1 MAAVAEL
8 KDGVGAKKTIP
19 AGEFKAKCLKLLD
32 QVAETREP
40 IIITKHGKPVA
51 EIVPLPA
58 KRVDIVGAMKGSVL
72 WEGDI
77 ISPLEDE
84 WEANK

>member
-1 MAAVAEL
+1 MAT
-8 KDGVGAKKTIP
+8 TIP

-32 QVAETREP
+32 KAADGETL
-40 IIITKHGKPVA
+40 IITKRGKPVA
-51 EIVPLPA
+51 QLIPPPPDN
-58 KRVDIVGAMKGSVL
+58 RVDPFGSMQGSVL
-72 WEGDI
+72 WMGDI